1 VFGADFDLTPWWKPS
16 QHFGAIFD
24 TKEMDFFPI
33 SD

>member
-24 TKEMDFFPI
+24 NKEMEFIF
-33 SD
+33 